1 MNSVGFEILL
11 NNRQIQIGVNL
22 KHFLPTKDIQYFSV
36 RMDLVNRVDFFS
48 EFTCLQNLQHIA
60 KMILA
65 MLDPDSLVQARAVSV
80 VWRDCVDFGSP
91 LWRQISP
98 EKYHKVWISSMRN
111 KDISWQFVTTILIWY
126 YLLWGYRAKNI
137 RGLILNRIRLPE
149 GILACKF
156 PTKH

>member
-11 NNRQIQIGVNL
+11 NNQQIQIGANL

-91 LWRQISP
+91 LWTQISP
-98 EKYHKVWISSMRN
+98 EKYHKVMD
-111 KDISWQFVTTILIWY
+111 KQY
-126 YLLWGYRAKNI
+126 
-137 RGLILNRIRLPE
+137 E
-149 GILACKF
+149 
-156 PTKH
+156 

>member
-1 MNSVGFEILL
+1 MNFVGFEILL
-11 NNRQIQIGVNL
+11 HNRQIQIGVNL
-22 KHFLPTKDIQYFSV
+22 KHLLRTKDILYFSV

-60 KMILA
+60 KKILA

-98 EKYHKVWISSMRN
+98 EKYHKVWISSMSN
-111 KDISWQFVTTILIWY
+111 KDISAKTI
-126 YLLWGYRAKNI
+126 
-137 RGLILNRIRLPE
+137 
-149 GILACKF
+149 
-156 PTKH
+156 

>member
-11 NNRQIQIGVNL
+11 HNRQIL
-22 KHFLPTKDIQYFSV
+22 KHLLRTQDILYFSV

-60 KMILA
+60 KKILA

-98 EKYHKVWISSMRN
+98 EKYHKVWVSSMSN
-111 KDISWQFVTTILIWY
+111 KDTSAKTICYFHFDLVLHAIWY
-126 YLLWGYRAKNI
+126 LAKNTP
-137 RGLILNRIRLPE
+137 GDN
-149 GILACKF
+149 
-156 PTKH
+156 T